1 MHGFF
6 TSYFYSFFL
15 DCFQKMAR
23 IISVDWWRSQ
33 NNKPERGHHAN
44 CIWGRDK
51 SALNLICPSEKGK
64 FLCFSIAVV
73 VGANFSECW
82 QLGGAEQSCGP
93 ATISTSTQTEETRT
107 LAVEGSAPSTRMGP
121 VASVSRHVYVS
132 NFLCMCLSTL
142 CLCIGQ
148 PSSPAARPPLYMITM
163 ESLRPW
169 DGAEAENI
177 PQLYYKQFMR

>member
-23 IISVDWWRSQ
+23 IISVDWRRSQ

-64 FLCFSIAVV
+64 FLCLSIAVV

-82 QLGGAEQSCGP
+82 QLGGAEQSRGP

-107 LAVEGSAPSTRMGP
+107 LAVEGSAPSTRWGRWLVCHVMSMYLTFYAC
-121 VASVSRHVYVS
+121 VYLHCVYV
-132 NFLCMCLSTL
+132 LA
-142 CLCIGQ
+142 
-148 PSSPAARPPLYMITM
+148 SPAARPPLYMITM
-163 ESLRPW
+163 ESLQPW

>member
-15 DCFQKMAR
+15 DCFQKMAK
-23 IISVDWWRSQ
+23 IISVDWRRSQ
-33 NNKPERGHHAN
+33 NNKPEGGHHAN

-64 FLCFSIAVV
+64 FLCLSIAVV

-82 QLGGAEQSCGP
+82 QLGGAEQGSGP
-93 ATISTSTQTEETRT
+93 ATVLTSTQEEPRT
-107 LAVEGSAPSTRMGP
+107 LAVESSAPKSWWGRWG
-121 VASVSRHVYVS
+121 RHIYVS

-148 PSSPAARPPLYMITM
+148 PRSAATIVHDNNGKFAAMRRSSSREHSTTL
-163 ESLRPW
+163 L
-169 DGAEAENI
+169 
-177 PQLYYKQFMR
+177 

>member
-15 DCFQKMAR
+15 DCFQKMAK
-23 IISVDWWRSQ
+23 IISVDWRRSQ

-64 FLCFSIAVV
+64 FLCLSIAVV

-82 QLGGAEQSCGP
+82 QLGGAEQGSGP
-93 ATISTSTQTEETRT
+93 ATVLTSTQEEPRT
-107 LAVEGSAPSTRMGP
+107 LAVEGSAPWTRWEQWP
-121 VASVSRHVYVS
+121 VCHVIPMYLTFYACVYLDIYIVSMY
-132 NFLCMCLSTL
+132 C
-142 CLCIGQ
+142 
-148 PSSPAARPPLYMITM
+148 PAAARPPLYMITM

-169 DGAEAENI
+169 DGAAAENI

>member
-23 IISVDWWRSQ
+23 IISVDWRRSQ

-64 FLCFSIAVV
+64 FLCLSIAVV

-82 QLGGAEQSCGP
+82 QLGGAEQSRGP

-107 LAVEGSAPSTRMGP
+107 LAVEGSAPSTRWGRWLVCHVMSMYLTFYAC
-121 VASVSRHVYVS
+121 VYLHCVYV
-132 NFLCMCLSTL
+132 LA
-142 CLCIGQ
+142 
-148 PSSPAARPPLYMITM
+148 SPAAQQRGHHCT
-163 ESLRPW
+163 W
-169 DGAEAENI
+169 
-177 PQLYYKQFMR
+177 

>member
-15 DCFQKMAR
+15 DCFQKMAK
-23 IISVDWWRSQ
+23 IISVDWRRSQ

-64 FLCFSIAVV
+64 FLCLSIAVV

-82 QLGGAEQSCGP
+82 QLGGAEQGSGP
-93 ATISTSTQTEETRT
+93 ATVLTSTQEEPRT
-107 LAVEGSAPSTRMGP
+107 LAVESSAPKSWWGRWGDVISMYLTFYAC
-121 VASVSRHVYVS
+121 VYLDIYIVSMYCPAH
-132 NFLCMCLSTL
+132 
-142 CLCIGQ
+142 
-148 PSSPAARPPLYMITM
+148 SPAARPPLYMITM

-169 DGAEAENI
+169 DGAAAENI